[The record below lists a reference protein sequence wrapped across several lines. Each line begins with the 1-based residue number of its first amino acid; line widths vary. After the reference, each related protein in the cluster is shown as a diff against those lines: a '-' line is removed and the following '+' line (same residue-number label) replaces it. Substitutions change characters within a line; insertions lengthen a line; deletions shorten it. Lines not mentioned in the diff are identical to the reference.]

1 MKNLEILSSSYETN
15 DGSREFDEN
24 EQFNNM
30 LDDGDLGEY
39 VLTLKKPDGTESPI
53 PAVSRA
59 LFYAD
64 RPTYAALLNE
74 QNTLERNRALRLE
87 EFPTNEAVFD
97 RLQMLVRRKAMV
109 LPFVGAGFS
118 VAAGCPSWGKYV
130 VQQAIKGGMDESTTQ
145 RRLQAGEHELVMD
158 EVIAA
163 QTLDV
168 FTREFRS
175 AFENQKID
183 SSKSPSTELLD
194 LFGGSVITTN
204 FDRVLENC
212 HQQAGKPFT
221 EKVVGNE
228 ESYRFIKAAFQGEKY
243 LLKLHG
249 NIDDQRNRVLTRQE
263 YNHSYAEDRPAPRTL
278 MRVFASFSIIFLG
291 CSLIAD
297 RYLIF
302 LKKVFEQ
309 NRDSLPDHF
318 SILTAPNDE
327 QEFRERDRFLASHG
341 ISPIWYSEGDWDAPA
356 EILQRLKLER

>member
-1 MKNLEILSSSYETN
+1 MKSMEAIFELDEAK
-15 DGSREFDEN
+15 DGSSEFDQN
-24 EQFNNM
+24 ERFNDM
-30 LDDGDLGEY
+30 LDDGDLGDY
-39 VLTLKKPDGTESPI
+39 ALTFKRPDGTESPI
-53 PAVSRA
+53 PAISRA

-74 QNTLERNRALRLE
+74 QNSLERNRTLRLE
-87 EFPTNEAVFD
+87 EFPGNEATFE

-118 VAAGCPSWGKYV
+118 VAAGCPSWSDYV
-130 VQQAIKGGMDESTTQ
+130 VRQAIKGGMDEATTKL
-145 RRLQAGEHELVMD
+145 RLQAGEHELVMD

-175 AFENQKID
+175 AFENPRID
-183 SSKSPSTELLD
+183 SSLSPSTELLD

-204 FDRVLENC
+204 FDRVLESC
-212 HQQAGKPFT
+212 HQEAGRPFT

-228 ESYRFIKAAFQGEKY
+228 DSYRFIKAAFQGEKY

-249 NIDDQRNRVLTRQE
+249 NIDDQKNRVLTRQE
-263 YNHSYAEDRPAPRTL
+263 YDQSYAGDRPVPRTL

-297 RYLIF
+297 RYLSC
-302 LKKVFEQ
+302 LKEVFKE
-309 NRDSLPDHF
+309 NRESSPDHF
-318 SILTAPNDE
+318 AILTAPDDGP
-327 QEFRERDRFLASHG
+327 EFRKRDQFLASHG